1 MLPILMYQLTVNL
14 FLYGQTESRWLNNNV
29 WRIEKQKSEYEP
41 VNELLFLHETS
52 DMATMIWM
60 KSFRPV
66 SFNFT

>member
-1 MLPILMYQLTVNL
+1 MYQLTVNL